1 MRLLDLYSGAGVG
14 GVGYADVG
22 FDVVGVDI
30 KAQQNHPFEFHQG
43 DALEWL
49 KSDEPEAFDVL
60 HASPPCQLFT
70 RAQHLRVAQGG
81 TASSGDL
88 LTPTLEILRE
98 RWSHK
103 IFVVENVPGARSLME
118 GAAVECGS
126 AYGLKG
132 RRHRLFLSNVPL
144 VSSGC
149 RHKYQ
154 GRPIGVWHR
163 MNDEVPKGGKTARD
177 LPEGKLAMGTDQD
190 VSWNELKQGLP
201 PAFTAHVGW
210 QLRRALDERE

>member
-1 MRLLDLYSGAGVG
+1 MRLLDLFSCAGVG
-14 GVGYADVG
+14 SFGYADVG

-30 KAQQNHPFEFHQG
+30 KPQPNHPFEFHQG
-43 DALEWL
+43 DAIEWL
-49 KSDEPEAFDVL
+49 MSDEPEAFDAI
-60 HASPPCQLFT
+60 HASPPCQAFT
-70 RAQHLRVAQGG
+70 RAQHLRDAQGG

-103 IFVVENVPGARSLME
+103 IFVVENVPGAKSLMP

-126 AYGLKG
+126 AYSLGV

-149 RHKYQ
+149 RHKWQ
-154 GRPIGVWHR
+154 GRPWGVYHK
-163 MNDEVPKGGKTARD
+163 PKDDIPSGGRTARD
-177 LPEGKLAMGTDQD
+177 LEHGKQVMGVTQD
-190 VSWNELKQGLP
+190 VKWDELKEGLP
-201 PAFTAHVGW
+201 PAFTAHVGY
-210 QLRRALDERE
+210 QLRRHLEQSE